1 MVMASILISSR
12 LLGYSV
18 PHLTFCGV
26 CPATVKAACHL
37 HGLESN
43 ITKVG
48 SVLFKGRVGK

>member
-1 MVMASILISSR
+1 MMASILISLR

-26 CPATVKAACHL
+26 CPATVKAACRL

-43 ITKVG
+43 ITEVG